1 MTFPKVLFGK
11 CEYCGGGGGDD
22 PDAANADAAATDI
35 TGNGFPLTMY
45 MGKAV
50 CRTCKNLLK
59 ADEESRQASLRI
71 AQDERFRQRAG
82 FVKTVT

>member
-35 TGNGFPLTMY
+35 TGNGFP
-45 MGKAV
+45 
-50 CRTCKNLLK
+50 
-59 ADEESRQASLRI
+59 
-71 AQDERFRQRAG
+71 
-82 FVKTVT
+82 